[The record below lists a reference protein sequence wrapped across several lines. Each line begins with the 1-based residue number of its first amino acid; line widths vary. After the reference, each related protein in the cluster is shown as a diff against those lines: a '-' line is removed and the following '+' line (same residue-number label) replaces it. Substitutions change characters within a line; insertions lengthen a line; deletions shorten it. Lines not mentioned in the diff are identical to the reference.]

1 MSDTQAVERTFQSNI
16 RRLYVYTGLMGF
28 SLWMPIWI
36 IFLERDRGLT
46 LAQIYLIA
54 GIGWLVMA
62 IADLPTG
69 ALADRLGRKA
79 VLVCGTVLFTV
90 GMAVLTTVPG
100 LVAVAGFTGPATRW
114 SSGQMWSSTTTTG
127 SRSRCLAGGIA
138 STSTTRRWPR
148 SRSVR
153 WKAAR
158 L

>member
-1 MSDTQAVERTFQSNI
+1 MSDTQAVEQTFQSNI
-16 RRLYVYTGLMGF
+16 RRLYLYTGLMGF

-36 IFLERDRGLT
+36 VFLEKDRGLT

-79 VLVCGTVLFTV
+79 VLVCGTVLSTV

-100 LVAVAGFTGPATRW
+100 LV
-114 SSGQMWSSTTTTG
+114 
-127 SRSRCLAGGIA
+127 
-138 STSTTRRWPR
+138 
-148 SRSVR
+148 
-153 WKAAR
+153 
-158 L
+158 